1 MGADYNQL
9 MEKHPDKAPR
19 LLLADDDEELC
30 EMLGEYLRGEGFDIA
45 VVHDGEAA
53 LERLAGEAFD
63 LVVLDVMMP
72 RINGLDVLRELRRR
86 SLIPVLMLTARG
98 SDVDSVVGLELG
110 ADDYLPKPCNPR
122 VLVAR
127 VRAVLRRAG
136 PGDSPHEADIVR
148 VRDIELQHGAR
159 RVLRNG
165 SPVELTSTE
174 YSVLAVLLD
183 EVGRVVTKES
193 LSEQALGR
201 KLTRYDRSLDMHI
214 SNLRRKLGPLP
225 NGEERIQTVR
235 GVGYLYTQLDG
246 SP

>member
-1 MGADYNQL
+1 
-9 MEKHPDKAPR
+9 MENYPGNAPR

-30 EMLGEYLRGEGFDIA
+30 EMLGEYLRGEGFDVAIA
-45 VVHDGEAA
+45 HDGEAA
-53 LERLAGEAFD
+53 LERLARETFD

-72 RINGLDVLRELRRR
+72 RLNGLDVLRELRRR

-127 VRAVLRRAG
+127 IRAVLRRSGQGETERDAG
-136 PGDSPHEADIVR
+136 VVR
-148 VRDIELQHGAR
+148 VHDIELQHGAR
-159 RVLRNG
+159 RVLLDGN
-165 SPVELTSTE
+165 PVELTSTE
-174 YSVLAVLLD
+174 YSVLAVLLE
-183 EVGRVVTKES
+183 EVGRVVTKEA
-193 LSEQALGR
+193 LSERALGR

-225 NGEERIQTVR
+225 TGEERIQTVR
-235 GVGYLYTQLDG
+235 GVGYLYTQLDET
-246 SP
+246 P